1 MFAEINIHIILEH
14 NATVERERERERE
27 SVYRLKILED
37 MSSFTIYCSYIR
49 SCY

>member
-27 SVYRLKILED
+27 KVFIG
-37 MSSFTIYCSYIR
+37 
-49 SCY
+49 